1 MADVAQLVRAPDCDS
16 GGRRF
21 KTGHSPHHF
30 FIMGVLQDED
40 FLNQFQLPA
49 RIVAYSCMYEDLRTD
64 MRNEQKVHL
73 ATPHNSLSFYALVA
87 QLDRALPSEGK
98 GRWFKSNQV
107 HHLKYF
113 SESLIS
119 LSDNQVRG

>member
-40 FLNQFQLPA
+40 FLNQFQECRPQESQRTRVCM
-49 RIVAYSCMYEDLRTD
+49 RI
-64 MRNEQKVHL
+64 
-73 ATPHNSLSFYALVA
+73 
-87 QLDRALPSEGK
+87 
-98 GRWFKSNQV
+98 
-107 HHLKYF
+107 
-113 SESLIS
+113 
-119 LSDNQVRG
+119 